1 MNVIII
7 YLMLLLHWLADFVFQ
22 TKYQQQNKSK
32 SFKALLA
39 HTATYTLIL
48 YVPLQILQE
57 IGFFGAQYWY
67 ASLLFALIQFVSHTV
82 IDAVTSRINA
92 ILWNNKQTHDFFVSV
107 GFDQFLHLIILV
119 GSLDLVYYG

>member
-7 YLMLLLHWLADFVFQ
+7 YLLLLLHWLADFVFQ
-22 TKYQQQNKSK
+22 TKYQQKNKSK

-39 HTATYTLIL
+39 HTATYMLIL

-107 GFDQFLHLIILV
+107 GFDQFLHLIILI
-119 GSLDLVYYG
+119 GSFDLVYYG